1 MPQILPLV
9 EDALPK
15 AFLDHYNLPDL
26 HTTIRNIHFPPSL
39 EAAEEAKTRVF
50 FERLLH
56 VQLLSLLNK
65 SSYEVSLAPSESPH
79 REMIKEMIT
88 QLPFA
93 LTGAQKRVIKEII
106 DDFHGPRTMMRL
118 LQGDVGSWKT
128 IVAALAAVYHHR
140 VFGGQVAFLAPLE
153 VLAQQHYRSL
163 AKLLLPLGMR
173 VELLTGSL
181 TDKHKQQIKEAL
193 AQGNIDVIVGTHAVL
208 QDDIA
213 FHKLGFAVIDEQHK
227 FGVKQRAALQ
237 RQGSP
242 HLLQMTATPIP
253 RSLALAYFGEFD
265 VSIIDEM
272 PPGRKPIITKIMS
285 NAERKKLK
293 PRVMTKVMQ
302 GQKVFIITP
311 LIEESDKLDEVS
323 SALVEYELVCELYHE
338 LSWKIGLLHGKMK
351 PKDKEDVMQKFKT
364 GAYSILVST
373 TVIEVGIDIPE
384 ASIIIVKNAERF
396 GLSQL
401 HQLRWRVGRS
411 DIQSYCFLQLKSK
424 SWDSYTRLRNME
436 ETTDGFKLAEIDL
449 QLRWSGEILGLRQS
463 GETDIPLHLLTD
475 VTFLKRVQEAAH
487 WLLDKYPSLA
497 TLDLLNAELQKKMDS
512 TLV

>member
-1 MPQILPLV
+1 
-9 EDALPK
+9 
-15 AFLDHYNLPDL
+15 
-26 HTTIRNIHFPPSL
+26 
-39 EAAEEAKTRVF
+39 
-50 FERLLH
+50 
-56 VQLLSLLNK
+56 
-65 SSYEVSLAPSESPH
+65 
-79 REMIKEMIT
+79 
-88 QLPFA
+88 
-93 LTGAQKRVIKEII
+93 
-106 DDFHGPRTMMRL
+106 
-118 LQGDVGSWKT
+118 
-128 IVAALAAVYHHR
+128 

-181 TDKHKQQIKEAL
+181 TDKHKQQTKEAL

-338 LSWKIGLLHGKMK
+338 LS
-351 PKDKEDVMQKFKT
+351 
-364 GAYSILVST
+364 
-373 TVIEVGIDIPE
+373 
-384 ASIIIVKNAERF
+384 
-396 GLSQL
+396 
-401 HQLRWRVGRS
+401 
-411 DIQSYCFLQLKSK
+411 
-424 SWDSYTRLRNME
+424 
-436 ETTDGFKLAEIDL
+436 
-449 QLRWSGEILGLRQS
+449 
-463 GETDIPLHLLTD
+463 
-475 VTFLKRVQEAAH
+475 
-487 WLLDKYPSLA
+487 
-497 TLDLLNAELQKKMDS
+497 
-512 TLV
+512 